1 MILHIPHVLSGDL
14 LRQVQQQLADARWQ
28 DGKETAGPQAARV
41 KNNQQLAFA
50 SDTARRLR
58 PVVMQAL
65 DRQPLLFSATLPK
78 RVFPPGFNR
87 YGGDSNTYGSHV
99 DNAVRHVPESG
110 QRVRTDLSCTLFLSD
125 PADYDGG
132 ELVIEDGPQPHSL
145 KLAAG
150 DLVCYPGSHVHRVNP
165 VTRGAR
171 LASFFWIESLVRSR
185 EQRRLLFEMDQA
197 LLRLREKHGES
208 AEAVALTGVYHNLL
222 RQWADT

>member
-14 LRQVQQQLADARWQ
+14 LRQVQRQLADARWQ
-28 DGKETAGPQAARV
+28 DGRETAGPQAAQV

-58 PVVMQAL
+58 AVVMQAL
-65 DRQPLLFSATLPK
+65 DHQPLLFSATLPK
-78 RVFPPGFNR
+78 RVYPPTFNR
-87 YGGDSNTYGSHV
+87 YGGATNAYGNHV
-99 DNAVRHVPESG
+99 DSAVRHVPDTG
-110 QRVRTDLSCTLFLSD
+110 QRVRTDLSCTLFLSE
-125 PADYDGG
+125 PADYEGG
-132 ELVIEDGPQPHSL
+132 ELVIEDGAQAHSV

-150 DLVCYPGSHVHRVNP
+150 DLVCYPGSHVHRVTP
-165 VTRGAR
+165 VTSGVRF
-171 LASFFWIESLVRSR
+171 ASFFWIESLVRGG